1 MTLVKN
7 KSTDENRRFWSHVE
21 SVAEQATKWRELT
34 ADVSPAR
41 ASASP
46 EEKRQPESQSPDQS

>member
-7 KSTDENRRFWSHVE
+7 KNTDENRRFWSHVE

-41 ASASP
+41 APGSP
-46 EEKRQPESQSPDQS
+46 EQERQPASQSRDQS